1 MLSIQEPKHGL
12 AVSRRTLGE
21 PVDCLCQLGEFLL
34 ISVGESS
41 DSGRGIPLA
50 MMDGPLVGVVVLLIR
65 KGCT

>member
-1 MLSIQEPKHGL
+1 M
-12 AVSRRTLGE
+12 VSRRTLGE
-21 PVDCLCQLGEFLL
+21 PFDCLCQLGEFLL

-50 MMDGPLVGVVVLLIR
+50 IVEGDLPGVVVLLIL

>member
-1 MLSIQEPKHGL
+1 M
-12 AVSRRTLGE
+12 AVSGHTFGE
-21 PVDCLCQLGEFLL
+21 PFDCLCQLGEFLL

-50 MMDGPLVGVVVLLIR
+50 IVDGDLFGVVVLLIR